1 MSKMNGPVAKERCQF
16 RFKFINA
23 VFRKLNGTLLECK
36 TSLAFVWEPER
47 PKGPF
52 KYYVIKEVCGWGKKM
67 AIFVIYST
75 VNHQRVGWVGQKK
88 AKT

>member
-47 PKGPF
+47 PIPNT
-52 KYYVIKEVCGWGKKM
+52 
-67 AIFVIYST
+67 ALQST
-75 VNHQRVGWVGQKK
+75 H
-88 AKT
+88 